1 MKRTMINNFALF
13 FRPKAIEELAGQ
25 KHLSGESSP
34 FRKLLKSGSMSH
46 SLFFG
51 PAGVGKTTL
60 ARIVASELG
69 LPFYELD
76 ATSVKVEEIRKILS
90 QHRGALQKPLTL
102 IDEIHRLS
110 KTQQEVLLLPMENH
124 EAIVIGAST
133 ENPYFVLS
141 SGIRSRMMLFEFYPL
156 EYQDMKAIV
165 ERVRQ
170 KVTFEIDEDAL
181 AYLISSSAG
190 DSRAL
195 LNLLEFS
202 LKVDLHVTLEILKT
216 LRPSALKD
224 GVSSDN
230 THYNLISAMI
240 KSVRGSD
247 VDAALYYLA
256 RLIDG
261 GESPDFIA
269 RRLVILASEDIGNA
283 NPNALNLAS
292 STLLSV
298 SKIGYPEARII
309 LSQCLIYLAC
319 SPKSNSAY
327 LAINSALD
335 YVKNEKALKVPSHL
349 KSPSPKGYL
358 YPHDF
363 GGWVEQKY
371 LEKPLHFYNNL
382 PIGYEKTLSEWLVKI
397 KTKDKLS

>member
-1 MKRTMINNFALF
+1 MINNFALF
-13 FRPKAIEELAGQ
+13 FRPKVIEELSGQ
-25 KHLSGESSP
+25 KHLSGENSP

-46 SLFFG
+46 ALFFG

-60 ARIVASELG
+60 ARIVANTLQ

-76 ATSVKVEEIRKILS
+76 ATSIKVEEIRKILS
-90 QHRGALQKPLTL
+90 QYRGALQKPLIF

-156 EYQDMKAIV
+156 EMQDMEAIL
-165 ERVRQ
+165 ERVHEKIEFQ
-170 KVTFEIDEDAL
+170 IDEEARE
-181 AYLISSSAG
+181 YLIRSSAG
-190 DSRAL
+190 DSRSL
-195 LNLLEFS
+195 LNLLEFA
-202 LKVDLHVTLEILKT
+202 LKVDLHVNMQTLKA

-292 STLLSV
+292 STLMSV

-327 LAINSALD
+327 NAINQALA
-335 YVKNEKALKVPSHL
+335 YVKNEKALNVPEQL

-363 GGWVEQKY
+363 GGWVEQNY
-371 LEKPLHFYNNL
+371 LEKPLHFYDNL
-382 PIGYEKTLSEWLVKI
+382 PIGFEKTMAEWLFKI
-397 KTKDKLS
+397 KTKDNTTAKA

>member
-1 MKRTMINNFALF
+1 MLNNLALL
-13 FRPKAIEELAGQ
+13 FRPKTIEELSGQ
-25 KHLSGESSP
+25 KHLSATTAP
-34 FRKLLKSGSMSH
+34 FYKLLKSNTMSH
-46 SLFFG
+46 ALFFG

-60 ARIVASELG
+60 ARIVALHLD
-69 LPFYELD
+69 LPYYELD
-76 ATSVKVEEIRKILS
+76 ATSVKVDEIRKILS
-90 QHRGALQKPLTL
+90 QHKNALQKPLIF

-141 SGIRSRMMLFEFYPL
+141 SGVRSRMMLFEFYPL
-156 EYQDMKAIV
+156 EANDLEAILM
-165 ERVRQ
+165 RVSE
-170 KVTFEIDEDAL
+170 KIEFTIDEDAK
-181 AYLISSSAG
+181 AYLVSSSAG

-202 LKVDLHVTLEILKT
+202 LKVDLHVKLETLKN

-247 VDAALYYLA
+247 TDAALYYLA

-269 RRLVILASEDIGNA
+269 RRMIILASEDIGNA
-283 NPNALNLAS
+283 NPNALNLAA
-292 STLLSV
+292 STLVGV
-298 SKIGYPEARII
+298 SKIGYPEARIM
-309 LSQCLIYLAC
+309 LSQCLIYLCAC
-319 SPKSNSAY
+319 PKSNSAY
-327 LAINSALD
+327 KAINEAMA
-335 YVKNEKALKVPSHL
+335 YVKEEKALGVPEHL

-363 GGWVEQKY
+363 GGWVEQAY
-371 LEKPLHFYNNL
+371 LEKPLHFYKSSS
-382 PIGYEKTLSEWLVKI
+382 IGYEKTLDEWMAKI
-397 KTKDKLS
+397 KTKDKMA

>member
-1 MKRTMINNFALF
+1 
-13 FRPKAIEELAGQ
+13 
-25 KHLSGESSP
+25 
-34 FRKLLKSGSMSH
+34 
-46 SLFFG
+46 
-51 PAGVGKTTL
+51 
-60 ARIVASELG
+60 
-69 LPFYELD
+69 
-76 ATSVKVEEIRKILS
+76 
-90 QHRGALQKPLTL
+90 
-102 IDEIHRLS
+102 
-110 KTQQEVLLLPMENH
+110 MENH
-124 EAIVIGAST
+124 EAIIIGAST

-156 EYQDMKAIV
+156 REEDLLDIV
-165 ERVRQ
+165 KRVQ
-170 KVTFEIDEDAL
+170 EQVTFEIDDDAL
-181 AYLISSSAG
+181 SYLVSSSAG

-195 LNLLEFS
+195 LNLLEFA
-202 LKVDLHVTLEILKT
+202 LKVDTHVKLEDLKIL
-216 LRPSALKD
+216 RASALKD

-269 RRLVILASEDIGNA
+269 RRLVILAAEDVGNA
-283 NPNALNLAS
+283 NPNALNIAT
-292 STLLSV
+292 STLLGV

-309 LSQCLIYLAC
+309 LSQCLIYLAS

-327 LAINSALD
+327 NAINKALAYVKHEAALD
-335 YVKNEKALKVPSHL
+335 VPNHL

-363 GGWVEQKY
+363 GGWVKQTY
-371 LEKPLHFYNNL
+371 LQKPLHFYDSL
-382 PIGYEKTLSEWLVKI
+382 GIGYEKTLNEWLEKI
-397 KTKDKLS
+397 KHVHES